1 MPRLYTLSPSEKN
14 YTQIQGENG
23 GGILDSGDITSIN
36 QRISPPENY
45 SIIIADEPYESICR
59 YQR

>member
-36 QRISPPENY
+36 QRISPPENAEIVHKY
-45 SIIIADEPYESICR
+45 LRVELVKLLT
-59 YQR
+59 